1 MQNAVASGM
10 TGLSCTDEQCRWN
23 AGTRKNLQQK
33 RISQMTFRHH
43 KAEDVY
49 SASST
54 REGER
59 LPSTPSYDTHHDF
72 RERVSSSDTKPLFE
86 LKNSLLEKCY
96 NANVSVLGDDTDS
109 LELHQPHGETLT
121 CSKCKTFYNK
131 YIELNS
137 DQAAELEIQTQNQSL
152 SEVWHSA
159 RQIRITAS
167 SAKRVPVRA
176 TTNPE
181 KFMREHLFPTFRG
194 NAATKYGSEK
204 EAIARSLLVEKGLQV
219 SHSGIRVSLTEPWLS
234 ASPDGV
240 VNGMELLEIKC
251 PVPKNTN
258 TSLSDHFTMN
268 NSDIKV
274 VDGKPELQRN
284 GVRGYYRQIQLG
296 MFCTGLRMAK
306 LLVWSP
312 KEHILINVPY
322 DAEYSTHQ
330 VTHLR
335 GFYFSVMLPRVVD
348 EFSARRFKLNDKY
361 LHVVKKA

>member
-1 MQNAVASGM
+1 MSSVDGMQ
-10 TGLSCTDEQCRWN
+10 EPE
-23 AGTRKNLQQK
+23 KNLQQK

-54 REGER
+54 RERER
-59 LPSTPSYDTHHDF
+59 LPSTPSYDTHHDL

-96 NANVSVLGDDTDS
+96 NANVSVQGDDTDI

-121 CSKCKTFYNK
+121 CRKCKAFYTK
-131 YIELNS
+131 YIELNI

-159 RQIRITAS
+159 RQMRITAS

-176 TTNPE
+176 TTNPD

-234 ASPDGV
+234 ASPDGI
-240 VNGMELLEIKC
+240 VNGMEDVVFPLC
-251 PVPKNTN
+251 SNRGNVFRCTAVA
-258 TSLSDHFTMN
+258 N
-268 NSDIKV
+268 NI
-274 VDGKPELQRN
+274 
-284 GVRGYYRQIQLG
+284 
-296 MFCTGLRMAK
+296 
-306 LLVWSP
+306 
-312 KEHILINVPY
+312 
-322 DAEYSTHQ
+322 
-330 VTHLR
+330 
-335 GFYFSVMLPRVVD
+335 
-348 EFSARRFKLNDKY
+348 
-361 LHVVKKA
+361 

>member
-1 MQNAVASGM
+1 MFWFFLKVQNAVASGM

-54 REGER
+54 RERER
-59 LPSTPSYDTHHDF
+59 LPSTPSYDTHHDL

-96 NANVSVLGDDTDS
+96 NANVSVQGDDTDS
-109 LELHQPHGETLT
+109 LELHQPHGDTLT
-121 CSKCKTFYNK
+121 CSKCKAFYTK

-159 RQIRITAS
+159 RPMKITAR

-176 TTNPE
+176 TTNPD
-181 KFMREHLFPTFRG
+181 KFMREHLFPTFRW

-234 ASPDGV
+234 ARPDGI

-251 PVPKNTN
+251 PVPKNTT
-258 TSLSDHFTMN
+258 TSLSDNFTRN

-274 VDGKPELQRN
+274 VDGKPELQKN

-306 LLVWSP
+306 LLVRNTFW
-312 KEHILINVPY
+312 
-322 DAEYSTHQ
+322 
-330 VTHLR
+330 
-335 GFYFSVMLPRVVD
+335 
-348 EFSARRFKLNDKY
+348 
-361 LHVVKKA
+361 

>member
-33 RISQMTFRHH
+33 RISQITFRHH

-54 REGER
+54 
-59 LPSTPSYDTHHDF
+59 

-96 NANVSVLGDDTDS
+96 NANVSVQGDDTDS
-109 LELHQPHGETLT
+109 LELHQPHGDTLT
-121 CSKCKTFYNK
+121 CRKCKTFYTK

-159 RQIRITAS
+159 RQMRITAS

-176 TTNPE
+176 TTNPD

-219 SHSGIRVSLTEPWLS
+219 TKPVISSTGIFVAIANNTLYGSKLQIFILCQKSL
-234 ASPDGV
+234 
-240 VNGMELLEIKC
+240 
-251 PVPKNTN
+251 
-258 TSLSDHFTMN
+258 
-268 NSDIKV
+268 
-274 VDGKPELQRN
+274 
-284 GVRGYYRQIQLG
+284 GY
-296 MFCTGLRMAK
+296 
-306 LLVWSP
+306 
-312 KEHILINVPY
+312 
-322 DAEYSTHQ
+322 
-330 VTHLR
+330 
-335 GFYFSVMLPRVVD
+335 
-348 EFSARRFKLNDKY
+348 
-361 LHVVKKA
+361 